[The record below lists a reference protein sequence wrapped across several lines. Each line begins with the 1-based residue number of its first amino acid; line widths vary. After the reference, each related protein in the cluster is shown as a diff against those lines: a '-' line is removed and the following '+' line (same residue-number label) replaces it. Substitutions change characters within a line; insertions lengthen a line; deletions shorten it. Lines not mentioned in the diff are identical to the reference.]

1 MVFEKVKE
9 IIVDTL
15 NCEQDKVVMGA
26 DLKEDIGADS
36 LDAVEL
42 NIALEESFSIT
53 IPDEDLA
60 GFQTVADIVTY
71 IQNKS
76 DSTNE

>member
-15 NCEQDKVVMGA
+15 NCDQEKVVMDA

-42 NIALEESFSIT
+42 NIALEEAFSIT
-53 IPDEDLA
+53 IPDEELA
-60 GFQTVADIVTY
+60 GFQTVADIVNY
-71 IQNKS
+71 IQKNS
-76 DSTNE
+76 

>member
-15 NCEQDKVVMGA
+15 NCDREKVVMDA

-42 NIALEESFSIT
+42 NIALEEAFSIT
-53 IPDEDLA
+53 IPDEELA
-60 GFQTVADIVTY
+60 GFQTVADIVNY
-71 IQNKS
+71 IQKNS
-76 DSTNE
+76 